1 MEQSLFGGRLDEF
14 KQRERPEVVLQIAED
29 MSLIKIVVAWPCIT
43 LKRRDPL
50 SDLQSDSETAIWEW
64 LWDNVE
70 YCERELLSKSGVHG
84 YGFKAQLNVLMG
96 NRVIYPDGTVNT
108 YVQRF
113 LREKV
118 VGLFGGKQRSAG
130 RKARQ

>member
-1 MEQSLFGGRLDEF
+1 MQQMSYEEKLDWF
-14 KQRERPEVVLQIAED
+14 KQNERPEVVLQIAD
-29 MSLIKIVVAWPCIT
+29 NASLIKIIVAWPCIA
-43 LKRRDPL
+43 LERKKL
-50 SDLQSDSETAIWEW
+50 MAKLQDDSENGVWEW
-64 LWDNVE
+64 LWSNVE
-70 YCERELLSKSGVHG
+70 YCERELLSKSGVQS
-84 YGFKAQLNVLMG
+84 YGFKAQFNILTG

-118 VGLFGGKQRSAG
+118 VGLFGGKSKTGG